1 MASTWTR
8 GKVDPAMLV
17 RPAAV
22 AGSFYP
28 ASKSELSRLIDR
40 LLDAAKRGP
49 IAKALVVPH
58 AGYAYSGPI
67 AASGF
72 ARVPSSTRRVVLI
85 GPAHRVFVR
94 GMVAPGA
101 DRLQTPLGEVDV
113 DTEALASVDIADDPH
128 VHAHEH
134 SLEVE
139 LPFIQRVAPQ
149 AKVVPIAVSN
159 ASAEHV
165 GQVIE
170 ALWGGP
176 ETVIVI
182 SSDLSHYHP
191 YDDGRARDLHTVSR
205 ILALDPTLAG
215 EDACGCTGLNG
226 LAWALR
232 HKQISPELVDLRS
245 SGDTAGS
252 HEAVVGYAAI
262 AFSEAAS

>member
-8 GKVDPAMLV
+8 GKVGPAMLV

-28 ASKSELSRLIDR
+28 ASKSELSGLIDR
-40 LLDAAKRGP
+40 LLDGAKRGP

-72 ARVPSSTRRVVLI
+72 ARVASSTQRVVVI

-94 GMVAPGA
+94 GMVSPGA
-101 DRLQTPLGEVDV
+101 DRLETPLGEVEV
-113 DTEALASVDIADDPH
+113 DTDALASVGIAADPA
-128 VHAHEH
+128 VHAREH

-139 LPFIQRVAPQ
+139 LPFIQRVAPD
-149 AKVVPIAVSN
+149 AKIVPIAVSN

-165 GQVIE
+165 GHVIE
-170 ALWGGP
+170 ALWGGL
-176 ETVIVI
+176 ETLIVI

-191 YDDGRARDLHTVSR
+191 YDDGRARDQRTVSR
-205 ILALDPTLAG
+205 ILAHDSSVAG

-226 LAWALR
+226 LAWVLR
-232 HKQISPELVDLRS
+232 RKQLTAELVDLRS

-252 HEAVVGYAAI
+252 RDAVVGYAAI
-262 AFSEAAS
+262 AFSEASA

>member
-8 GKVDPAMLV
+8 GKVDSAMLV

-28 ASKSELSRLIDR
+28 ASKPELSGLVDR
-40 LLDAAKRGP
+40 LLLGAKRGP
-49 IAKALVVPH
+49 NAKALVVPH

-72 ARVPSSTRRVVLI
+72 ARVPSSTRRVLLI

-94 GMVAPGA
+94 GMVSPGA
-101 DRLQTPLGEVDV
+101 DRLETPLGEVEV
-113 DTEALASVDIADDPH
+113 DTEALASVDIAADPE
-128 VHAHEH
+128 VHAREH

-139 LPFIQRVAPQ
+139 LPFIQRVAPH
-149 AKVVPIAVSN
+149 AKIVPIAVSN

-191 YDDGRARDLHTVSR
+191 YDAGRARDQHTVSR
-205 ILALDPTLAG
+205 ILAHDFSLAG

-232 HKQISPELVDLRS
+232 RKKISAELVDLRS

-252 HEAVVGYAAI
+252 RDAVVGYAAI
-262 AFSEAAS
+262 AFTEAAA

>member
-1 MASTWTR
+1 
-8 GKVDPAMLV
+8 MLV

-28 ASKSELSRLIDR
+28 ASKSELSGLIDR
-40 LLDAAKRGP
+40 LIDGAKPGP
-49 IAKALVVPH
+49 AAKALVVPH

-72 ARVPSSTRRVVLI
+72 ARVSSSTRRVVLI

-94 GMVAPGA
+94 GMVSPGA
-101 DRLQTPLGEVDV
+101 DRLETPLGEVEV
-113 DTEALASVDIADDPH
+113 DTDALASIDIAADPEA
-128 VHAHEH
+128 HAREH

-139 LPFIQRVAPQ
+139 LPFIQRVAPD
-149 AKVVPIAVSN
+149 ANVVPIAVSN
-159 ASAEHV
+159 ATAEQV
-165 GQVIE
+165 GRVIE

-191 YDDGRARDLHTVSR
+191 YDDGRARDRQTVSR
-205 ILALDPTLAG
+205 ILAHDVDVAG

-232 HKQISPELVDLRS
+232 RKHVTAELLDLRS

-252 HEAVVGYAAI
+252 RDAVVGYAAI
-262 AFSEAAS
+262 AFTEIA